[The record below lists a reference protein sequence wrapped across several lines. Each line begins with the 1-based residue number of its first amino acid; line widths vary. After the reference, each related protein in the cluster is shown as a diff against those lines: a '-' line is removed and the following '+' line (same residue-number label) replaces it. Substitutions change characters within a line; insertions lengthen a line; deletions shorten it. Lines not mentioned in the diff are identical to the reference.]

1 MPRTSHKGAG
11 RSRTATYKAALAGA
25 AIVLAGC
32 GAGDAADTSTSEA
45 TVPASPEVG
54 KASPGSNGSV
64 QLTRAD
70 EQKLA
75 AIALHNPY
83 LKAIAKDDGAEV
95 IKVAP
100 WGSPGGS
107 NLIGGLVH
115 VRLGE
120 PARLENQRLPATISP
135 NHQAPSGTPDLHRYA
150 RVSASN
156 VTELEMLV
164 ELDEGRVAQIEPAGK
179 AVNVT
184 KIELIGPAPE
194 DPAYAP
200 EPGY

>member
-1 MPRTSHKGAG
+1 MLRTSHKRAG
-11 RSRTATYKAALAGA
+11 RSKTAAYRAALAGA
-25 AIVLAGC
+25 AIALAGC
-32 GAGDAADTSTSEA
+32 GAGDSADTSTSEA

-54 KASPGSNGSV
+54 KASPGSDASV
-64 QLTRAD
+64 RLTKAETRR
-70 EQKLA
+70 LA
-75 AIALHNPY
+75 AIALRDPY
-83 LKAIAKDDGAEV
+83 LQAIAGNDDAKV

-100 WGSPGGS
+100 WGSPEES

-115 VRLGE
+115 VRLGG
-120 PARLENQRLPATISP
+120 PVRLEDERLPATISP
-135 NHQAPSGTPDLHRYA
+135 NHRAPSGTPILHRYA

-164 ELDEGRVAQIEPAGK
+164 ELGKGRVVQIEPGGE
-179 AVNVT
+179 AVKVT

-194 DPAYAP
+194 NPAYAP